1 MAGESLQVLT
11 GPAQGA
17 VLQIGDELEIG
28 RTSGAEARVFEE
40 DLQISRTHARI
51 VRTSRGE
58 LILQDLNSTNGT
70 YLNGWK
76 IPSPQI
82 LSNEDQIRIGN
93 TALQLDGVAASAARS
108 AIVTGVHS
116 AETRPPAGESVLYV
130 SDVRKS
136 YGDLAVLRG
145 VDLEI
150 QPGEVVGLLGP
161 NGAGKTTFVS
171 IVAGLRSANGGE
183 VSVAGIDA
191 LGNPREARKHLGIA
205 PQDLGIY
212 AIVSVRRN
220 LRFFGELAGLEG
232 KLLDE
237 RVDEVAS
244 ALSLDPL
251 LERPAGTLSGGQ
263 KRRLHTGMAMLHHPP
278 LLILDEPTVGADIR
292 TRQEILELVKKLA
305 AEGRAICYAT
315 HYLPEVENLGASVA
329 ILQGGKIIA
338 RGSIAEL
345 VAKHTSP
352 FVELRFEGPAPEI
365 TADGE
370 LTRVGSLVRIKTQDP
385 SALAAAVIGRLG
397 ADAARLRDVEIIRPS
412 LDSLYLSL
420 TEQRYSP
427 GDEPAVGAEDR
438 ADAGAPEP
446 APATVIAETPR
457 S

>member
-1 MAGESLQVLT
+1 VADRLHVT
-11 GPAQGA
+11 RGPAVGTILQLED
-17 VLQIGDELEIG
+17 VLELG
-28 RTSGAEARVFEE
+28 RTGGTASVFEQ
-40 DLQISRTHARI
+40 DLEVSRTHARI
-51 VRTSRGE
+51 ARSARGG
-58 LILQDLNSTNGT
+58 LILQDLDSSNGT

-76 IPSPQI
+76 IPSAQI
-82 LSNEDQIRIGN
+82 LSDGDVIQVGN
-93 TALQLDGVAASAARS
+93 TVLKLDAGAEAPARS
-108 AIVTGVHS
+108 AVVSGVHGAEARPAASGSILYVTGVK
-116 AETRPPAGESVLYV
+116 
-130 SDVRKS
+130 KS
-136 YGDLAVLRG
+136 YGDLTVLRG

-150 QPGEVVGLLGP
+150 QPGEIVGLLGP

-171 IVAGLRSANGGE
+171 IVAGLRSADAGE
-183 VSVAGIDA
+183 VSVAGVDA
-191 LGNPREARKHLGIA
+191 LRRPREARKHLGIA

-212 AIVSVRRN
+212 AILTVRRN

-237 RVDEVAS
+237 RVEEVAT

-251 LERPAGTLSGGQ
+251 FERRAGTLSGGQ
-263 KRRLHTGMAMLHHPP
+263 KRRLHAGMAMLHHPP

-305 AEGRAICYAT
+305 AEGRAICYCT

-329 ILQGGKIIA
+329 ILQGGEIIA

-352 FVELRFEGPAPEI
+352 FVELTFEGPPPEI
-365 TADGE
+365 VADGE
-370 LTRVGSLVRIKTQDP
+370 VTREDSVVRIKTREP
-385 SALAAAVIGRLG
+385 SAVAAAVIGRLG
-397 ADAARLRDVEIIRPS
+397 ADAGRLRDLEIIRPS

-427 GDEPAVGAEDR
+427 GDEPQAAADEGTDEATPARR
-438 ADAGAPEP
+438 AA
-446 APATVIAETPR
+446 ATVVAGLRR